1 MATWAE
7 KCLFTCILTI
17 GSVTFN
23 AQASSSPDSLHL
35 LTLNQQA
42 DTYVVSQNIS
52 GLDSIY
58 ATDFVFSHGSGRVEG
73 KEGWL
78 KSVAKG
84 GFVQRQHD
92 SVVVELHGDVAMVRG
107 RLAVHKRKGEG
118 LDRYLLRYVRVYARR
133 QGRWQMISHFTT
145 WEVHEAS

>member
-1 MATWAE
+1 MTPSMKKFFE
-7 KCLFTCILTI
+7 LGVLCLGFL
-17 GSVTFN
+17 V
-23 AQASSSPDSLHL
+23 AQATSPDSLHL

-42 DTYVVSQNIS
+42 DTYVVSQNLS

-58 ATDFVFSHGSGRVEG
+58 AADFAFSHGSGRVEG

-92 SVVVELHGDVAMVRG
+92 SVMVELHGDVAIVRG
-107 RLAVHKRKGEG
+107 RLAVQKRKGESI
-118 LDRYLLRYVRVYARR
+118 DRYWLRYVRVYARR
-133 QGRWQMISHFTT
+133 QGRWCMISHFTT
-145 WEVHEAS
+145 WEVHEPA